1 MARDVVDTFATH
13 SGLVHGVTGRPLP
26 TKWLALT
33 VVFLRLLLIFVNKRT
48 RTLLKKLFTKYCQ
61 VYMHVIPSPST
72 ELVNLLCI
80 VSPLNVFG
88 AILTQSS
95 SGAGRLNEDDSG

>member
-1 MARDVVDTFATH
+1 MAGTH
-13 SGLVHGVTGRPLP
+13 SR
-26 TKWLALT
+26 
-33 VVFLRLLLIFVNKRT
+33 VFAAFTYFCKQKNENSVK
-48 RTLLKKLFTKYCQ
+48 KKLFTKYCQ